1 MNYRAVYTD
10 EEGVCVWCPRG
21 QLSMIALGFPVPS
34 DERHP
39 ADADVTPLA
48 AEAEATLQL
57 LQRARAGDRTALE
70 TLIARYLPRLKRW
83 ASGRMPIW
91 ARDVADTDDIV
102 QDAVLRTFARI
113 NDFEPRREGALQAY
127 LRQAIL
133 NRIRDE
139 LRRAGSRT
147 PSIELDPHSPDP
159 GASPFEY
166 AVGAE
171 MAERYEAALSSLSD
185 DDREAIVTRV
195 ELGGTYQEVAAA
207 LGKPS
212 ADAARMAVGRALLRL
227 AEAMGRG

>member
-1 MNYRAVYTD
+1 MVAVTGWRVF
-10 EEGVCVWCPRG
+10 ERG
-21 QLSMIALGFPVPS
+21 IAEPDSVSWALFLPVSNQGAGQRPP
-34 DERHP
+34 DLT
-39 ADADVTPLA
+39 ALQT
-48 AEAEATLQL
+48 EAEATLQL
-57 LQRARAGDRTALE
+57 LQRARAGDRSAVDALA
-70 TLIARYLPRLKRW
+70 ARYLPRLRRW

-102 QDAVLRTFARI
+102 QEAVLRTFARLD
-113 NDFEPRREGALQAY
+113 DFEPRREGALQAY

-139 LRRAGSRT
+139 IRRAGART

-166 AVGAE
+166 AVGTE
-171 MAERYEAALSSLSD
+171 MAERYEAALTSLSD
-185 DDREAIVTRV
+185 DDREAIVARV
-195 ELGGTYQEVAAA
+195 ELGGTYEQVAAA
-207 LGKPS
+207 LEKPT

>member
-1 MNYRAVYTD
+1 MMAT
-10 EEGVCVWCPRG
+10 E
-21 QLSMIALGFPVPS
+21 LPVPS
-34 DERHP
+34 DPRQP

-102 QDAVLRTFARI
+102 QEAVLRTFGRLD
-113 NDFEPRREGALQAY
+113 DFEPRREGALQAY

-166 AVGAE
+166 AVGTE
-171 MAERYEAALSSLSD
+171 MAERYEAALTSLSD
-185 DDREAIVTRV
+185 DDREAIVARV
-195 ELGGTYQEVAAA
+195 ELGGTYEEVAAA
-207 LGKPS
+207 LGKPT

>member
-1 MNYRAVYTD
+1 VFERGVAVPDPVTWTPFPPVSNQGAGKRPPD
-10 EEGVCVWCPRG
+10 
-21 QLSMIALGFPVPS
+21 LTALQ
-34 DERHP
+34 
-39 ADADVTPLA
+39 

-57 LQRARAGDRTALE
+57 LQRARAGDRSALDA
-70 TLIARYLPRLKRW
+70 LVARYLPRLQRW

-102 QDAVLRTFARI
+102 QEAVLRTFARL
-113 NDFEPRREGALQAY
+113 DEFEPRREGALQAY

-139 LRRAGSRT
+139 LRRAASRP

-159 GASPFEY
+159 GASPFEH
-166 AVGAE
+166 AVGTE
-171 MAERYEAALSSLSD
+171 MAERYEAALTSLSD
-185 DDREAIVTRV
+185 DDREAIVARV
-195 ELGGTYQEVAAA
+195 ELGGTYEEVAAA
-207 LGKPS
+207 LGKPT

>member
-1 MNYRAVYTD
+1 MMAT
-10 EEGVCVWCPRG
+10 E
-21 QLSMIALGFPVPS
+21 LPVPS
-34 DERHP
+34 DPRQP

-102 QDAVLRTFARI
+102 QEAVLRTFARLD
-113 NDFEPRREGALQAY
+113 DFEPRREGALQAY

-166 AVGAE
+166 AVGTE
-171 MAERYEAALSSLSD
+171 MAERYEAALTSLSD
-185 DDREAIVTRV
+185 DDREAIVARV
-195 ELGGTYQEVAAA
+195 ELGGTYEEVAAA
-207 LGKPS
+207 LGKPT